1 MTSLLLADA
10 EATVALGARLAATRP
25 SRAVVH
31 LHGDLGAG
39 KSTLARA
46 LLRAL
51 GVTGTIRSPTYTL
64 IERYGLD
71 DGEAAHLDLYR
82 LADAGEL
89 DFLGLDELQDAA
101 ALWLVEWPERG
112 GAALPAP
119 DLAIQLVVDGLGR
132 RAVLQPKSAT
142 GQAWLERL
150 EAALGG
156 PVGGAG
162 PVT

>member
-25 SRAVVH
+25 PRAVVH

-64 IERYGLD
+64 IERYRLPE
-71 DGEAAHLDLYR
+71 GEAAHLDLYR
-82 LADAGEL
+82 LGDAGEL

-112 GAALPAP
+112 GSGLPAP
-119 DLAIQLVVDGLGR
+119 DLAIHLGVEGDGR
-132 RAVLQPKSAT
+132 RVVLEPRSAA
-142 GQAWLERL
+142 GRGWIERL
-150 EAALGG
+150 GPPTGG
-156 PVGGAG
+156 PASAMTA
-162 PVT
+162 PT